1 MPKPFETALSRLRA
15 PDLEIVIA
23 ALAVMALLFSF
34 VQLGGAVSAGGISID
49 DRILLAMREPGDP
62 ARGLGGDVLAGMVR
76 DLTALGSGTVTGLF
90 AFAFVGYLLMV
101 GRPRAALFVV
111 VAVLGAWALNTALKE
126 LFARERPTVVTHL
139 ITANEPS
146 FPSGHTMIATTFY
159 PTMAELLG
167 RLGPQRRVR
176 LYLMAIAIVLALLI
190 GLSRIYLG
198 VHYPSDVLGGL
209 CAGLGWALFCGIVA
223 RVLQGR
229 RVVEPPSAGAPEAA

>member
-1 MPKPFETALSRLRA
+1 MSTPIQTGLARLRTT
-15 PDLEIVIA
+15 DLEIVIA
-23 ALAVMALLFSF
+23 SLAVMILLLAF
-34 VQLGGAVSAGGISID
+34 VQLGSAVSAGGLSMD
-49 DRILLAMREPGDP
+49 DRILLLMREPGDP
-62 ARGLGGDVLAGMVR
+62 SRGLGGDALAGMVR

-90 AFAFVGYLLMV
+90 AIAFVGYLLMV

-111 VAVLGAWALNTALKE
+111 IAVLGAWGLNTVLKE
-126 LFARERPTVVTHL
+126 LFARERPTIVTHL
-139 ITANEPS
+139 MTANEPS

-167 RLGPQRRVR
+167 RLGPHRRVR
-176 LYLMAIAIVLALLI
+176 LYLMGLAITFALAI
-190 GLSRIYLG
+190 GMTRIYLG

-229 RVVEPPSAGAPEAA
+229 RVVEPAAPPAT